1 MKRAV
6 ILIILFLLVI
16 GAGIGEH
23 FYVHKTFDEFDSRM
37 HKIEDFID
45 NENGEDALAST
56 VDLQTWWLDK
66 KEVLE
71 SISYCNEARQVNV
84 IIGELQGSLEI
95 GDLDNASSKII
106 SLYQLINNIRDTLD
120 FNAQDII

>member
-1 MKRAV
+1 MKRAIV
-6 ILIILFLLVI
+6 LIILFLLVI

-37 HKIEDFID
+37 HEIEDFID
-45 NENGEDALAST
+45 NEKGDEALART
-56 VDLQTWWLDK
+56 EDLQTWWLKK

-71 SISYCNEARQVNV
+71 SVSYCNDARQVNV
-84 IIGELQGSLEI
+84 VIGELQGSLEI